1 MTPAY
6 RYSAVVRRVI
16 DADTI
21 DLDVDMGF
29 RAWRMRERFRL
40 AGINAPEMRGPQR
53 TAGQA
58 AKQWLEQTLPVGSS
72 VVIQSEKDPDNF
84 GRWIATVWH
93 EGTCLNEALVQAGHA
108 SIKSYA

>member
-53 TAGQA
+53 VAGQA
-58 AKQWLEQTLPVGSS
+58 AKVWLEAALPVGSA
-72 VVIQSEKDPDNF
+72 VVIETAKDPDSF
-84 GRWIATVWH
+84 GRWIATVWCD
-93 EGTCLNEALVQAGHA
+93 GVCLNEALVHAGHA

>member
-6 RYSAVVRRVI
+6 RYSAIVRRVI

-40 AGINAPEMRGPQR
+40 AGINAPEMRGPQK
-53 TAGQA
+53 ALGQA
-58 AKQWLEQTLPVGSS
+58 AKAWLEAALPIGSA
-72 VVIQSEKDPDNF
+72 VVIETAKDPDSF

-93 EGTCLNEALVQAGHA
+93 GDMCLNDALVQAGHA